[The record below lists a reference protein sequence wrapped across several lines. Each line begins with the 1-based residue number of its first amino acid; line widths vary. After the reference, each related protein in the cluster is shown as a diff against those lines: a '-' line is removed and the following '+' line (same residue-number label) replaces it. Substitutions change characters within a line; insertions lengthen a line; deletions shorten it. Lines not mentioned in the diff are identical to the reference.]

1 MKRAARRQCPQSI
14 TLGERERVD
23 VGKESLL
30 LGDRSVIMLG
40 MKEEQE
46 VSGMHC
52 NKHT

>member
-14 TLGERERVD
+14 TLGVN

-30 LGDRSVIMLG
+30 LGERSVIMLG